1 MRISR
6 EDGRYILN
14 ELMGRN
20 LKLKEGNKNVSPYR
34 SKDFILVIAKK
45 KSTHIFVSIFLF
57 E

>member
-20 LKLKEGNKNVSPYR
+20 LKLKEGNKNVSPYK
-34 SKDFILVIAKK
+34 SKDFILVIAK
-45 KSTHIFVSIFLF
+45 
-57 E
+57 